1 MFLTPLQNP
10 LWEYVDLTFLK
21 PSHWSKCG
29 KLSIVENIM
38 IINLKGLMEKLFAMR
53 YPVRK
58 VCSCLYTFVFF
69 VFLLSIIFT
78 LCGGETDTVFSANL
92 AHFMSIAV
100 FFVTLNRFCEAAAMV
115 NVSSGQWSLI
125 KTFCRGIYIYT
136 TWQILLRNGFALLR
150 KSRQKKGKGM
160 KLNFSC
166 QLLPFLLHWI
176 DFVKQ
181 QPW

>member
-29 KLSIVENIM
+29 KLLIVENIM

-58 VCSCLYTFVFF
+58 VYSCLYTFVFF

-125 KTFCRGIYIYT
+125 T
-136 TWQILLRNGFALLR
+136 TSRNEDKPQLITKFALEI
-150 KSRQKKGKGM
+150 
-160 KLNFSC
+160 F
-166 QLLPFLLHWI
+166 
-176 DFVKQ
+176 
-181 QPW
+181 